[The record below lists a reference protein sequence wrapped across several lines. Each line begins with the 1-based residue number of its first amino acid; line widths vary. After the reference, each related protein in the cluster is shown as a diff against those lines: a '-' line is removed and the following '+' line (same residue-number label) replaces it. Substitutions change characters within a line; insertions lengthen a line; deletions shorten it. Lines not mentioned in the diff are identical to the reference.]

1 MKLVVGKFLDR
12 EKEMEMTYKEAKE
25 YLDGVNRIFERTMA
39 PEMKAAMKRADEALI
54 EMINKTENE
63 GK

>member
-1 MKLVVGKFLDR
+1 MNAG

-39 PEMKAAMKRADEALI
+39 PEMKAAMKRVDEALI
-54 EMINKTENE
+54 EMINKTEKE

>member
-1 MKLVVGKFLDR
+1 MILVEGRFLNR
-12 EKEMEMTYKEAKE
+12 EKEMEMTYKEAKA

-54 EMINKTENE
+54 EMINKTEKE